1 VLHGSTYVEVQKDF
15 VEVKFYC
22 QYVVA
27 DDTYHIQGEWFEVLL
42 CVVTYS
48 MTVPYRLC
56 TLHLNAVKSF
66 NLGACYSAISTGFYS
81 SIYLF
86 IPYFTSNVKGVPSA
100 DRDAMTRGWSLI
112 NSLVIIYRSLS

>member
-66 NLGACYSAISTGFYS
+66 NLGACYSARKDFRIGPPKISHFATLEWQKTMLEAKRRLNF
-81 SIYLF
+81 
-86 IPYFTSNVKGVPSA
+86 
-100 DRDAMTRGWSLI
+100 DAEMQ
-112 NSLVIIYRSLS
+112 